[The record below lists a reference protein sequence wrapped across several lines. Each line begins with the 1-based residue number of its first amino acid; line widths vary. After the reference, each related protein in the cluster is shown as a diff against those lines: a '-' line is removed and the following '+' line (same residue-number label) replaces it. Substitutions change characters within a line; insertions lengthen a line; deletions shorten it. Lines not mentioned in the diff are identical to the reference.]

1 MQDFYAVFPYSP
13 GPWNSKLSLH
23 LWDEH
28 IQSQKFSEVFSLQK
42 RRKMKMP
49 EYQEVLRTWVF
60 EITVVDIIDR
70 GESLL
75 TDQTGRKYPSSCY
88 L

>member
-23 LWDEH
+23 LWDED
-28 IQSQKFSEVFSLQK
+28 IQSQKFSEVFSLK
-42 RRKMKMP
+42 KKKTENDNARIP
-49 EYQEVLRTWVF
+49 GSVEYMGVI
-60 EITVVDIIDR
+60 EITGVDIVDR

-75 TDQTGRKYPSSCY
+75 NWSNRT
-88 L
+88 

>member
-42 RRKMKMP
+42 KTENENARIPGSVENMVVRDNGGW
-49 EYQEVLRTWVF
+49 YHRQRGVATDLSNRT
-60 EITVVDIIDR
+60 
-70 GESLL
+70 
-75 TDQTGRKYPSSCY
+75 
-88 L
+88 

>member
-1 MQDFYAVFPYSP
+1 MQYFPTALGRGIANCLFICEMSTSRVRNSAKYSRY
-13 GPWNSKLSLH
+13 K
-23 LWDEH
+23 
-28 IQSQKFSEVFSLQK
+28 K
-42 RRKMKMP
+42 RRKMKIP
-49 EYQEVLRTWVF
+49 EYQEVLRTWLL

-75 TDQTGRKYPSSCY
+75 TYQTGRKYPSSCY